1 MQKLTPLKIKSAR
14 KPGYYQDAGTR
25 GLNLQVTKTA
35 KGTIAKSWVFRYTS
49 PITGKARWMG
59 LGSCD
64 VIGLDDDKKDD
75 KKVPLAGAR
84 TLANAARGL
93 VTLGIDPIEHRK
105 ATLTAEREAAA
116 RERASRMTFSE
127 CARAYLAEHLETF
140 RNEKHRKQW
149 QMSLDRACEA
159 FGEVSVAEI
168 DTPMLVKFLHPIWTR
183 TPETGSRIRGRV
195 EQVLNWATAR
205 GFRQGENVARWRG
218 HLEHLLKARPKAEH
232 HAAMP
237 VDQLPAFMA
246 RLRERNSISA
256 RALELLILTACRTGE
271 VIGARRGEIVG
282 NVWTIPASRM
292 KSRHEHVVPLCDRA
306 LAILASLPDTGAFVF
321 PGARDGK
328 PLSNMALLE
337 QLRGL
342 DANGYRV
349 HGFRST
355 FRDWAGD
362 RTSFPREVIEASL
375 AHGLA
380 DKTEAAYRR
389 STALDKRRRLMEAW
403 AHYCA
408 APASASV
415 TPIGQRA

>member
-1 MQKLTPLKIKSAR
+1 MAKLTTLRVKAAR
-14 KPGYYQDAGTR
+14 KPGYYQDGGTR
-25 GLNLQVTKTA
+25 GLNLQVTKTK
-35 KGTIAKSWVFRYTS
+35 KGVIAKSWVFRFTS

-59 LGSCD
+59 LGP
-64 VIGLDDDKKDD
+64 VEAI
-75 KKVPLAGAR
+75 
-84 TLANAARGL
+84 TLAEARELAVAARRL
-93 VTLGIDPIEHRK
+93 VVLGADPIEHRRTTI
-105 ATLTAEREAAA
+105 AAEREAAA
-116 RERASRMTFSE
+116 HDAASRMTFAE
-127 CARAYLAEHLETF
+127 CAKAYLTEHLSSF

-149 QMSLDRACEA
+149 ETSLGRANKA
-159 FGEVSVAEI
+159 FGEVSVAGI
-168 DTPMLVKFLHPIWTR
+168 DTAMLIKFLHPIWAR

-237 VDQLPAFMA
+237 VDQLPDFMA

-256 RALELLILTACRTGE
+256 RALELLILTATRTGE
-271 VIGARRGEIVG
+271 TINATWQEIDL
-282 NVWTIPASRM
+282 NAATWTIPAARM
-292 KSRHEHVVPLCDRA
+292 KAGREHTIPLTDRA
-306 LAILASLPDTGAFVF
+306 VVILASLPRTGDFVF

-362 RTSFPREVIEASL
+362 CTTFERGVIEHAL

-389 STALDKRRRLMEAW
+389 STALDKRRRLMAAW
-403 AHYCA
+403 AFYCEGEKA
-408 APASASV
+408 EGATV
-415 TPIGQRA
+415 TPIGKREGK